1 MAIWIRKA
9 EFQKE
14 DNKWLK
20 GRMDQVKAEN
30 EVIDQQI
37 KVLSRDMKRL
47 REDNGKAREKYERAK
62 VRVRAM
68 KESKTTMESRLDIL
82 WKATQINQ
90 NDAAGFS
97 YVEPPEESYDCSFR
111 TFEVAE
117 VIPKV
122 CIYMCGK
129 SWERMG
135 GYGGRQMLEM
145 SFSCVGKESKQG
157 CEGVSQ
163 SPEIVER
170 VVIA

>member
-82 WKATQINQ
+82 RKAAQINQ
-90 NDAAGFS
+90 NE
-97 YVEPPEESYDCSFR
+97 YEELDK
-111 TFEVAE
+111 TV
-117 VIPKV
+117 
-122 CIYMCGK
+122 
-129 SWERMG
+129 
-135 GYGGRQMLEM
+135 
-145 SFSCVGKESKQG
+145 SKLQTDYIELKNR
-157 CEGVSQ
+157 CEGL
-163 SPEIVER
+163 
-170 VVIA
+170 